1 MTILVKY
8 EKQSKETNKI
18 LFEKLNNLTNLEWA
32 RWGGWFDSDGSFA
45 YDKKYHKISCTLAL
59 SDKSPVELFSK
70 TFEATLT
77 VNYKQNNYEKSV
89 NKEVKARYR
98 SSINGERALWFC
110 QKIHPFVI
118 NKNNKLNELLK
129 KFNINLSNNYNN
141 MNSSEFLSWLV
152 SFVEGDGS
160 FTMRKKTNYPIAQI
174 TSNNNH
180 LLNYIRQR
188 CLNENIVSFNKVYL
202 KQKEGLFKLSSKSNL
217 TAFRKNGYI
226 MQAMKKENLLNFYD
240 KILPFMSLDRKKDK
254 ILKHI
259 EIFNNK

>member
-18 LFEKLNNLTNLEWA
+18 LFEKLNNLSNLEWA

-98 SSINGERALWFC
+98 SLINGEKALWFC

-160 FTMRKKTNYPIAQI
+160 FTMAKKRNYPIAQI

>member
-18 LFEKLNNLTNLEWA
+18 LFEKLNNLSNLEWA

-98 SSINGERALWFC
+98 SLINGEKALWFC

-160 FTMRKKTNYPIAQI
+160 FTMTKKRNYPIAQI

>member
-1 MTILVKY
+1 MSG
-8 EKQSKETNKI
+8 EK
-18 LFEKLNNLTNLEWA
+18 
-32 RWGGWFDSDGSFA
+32 
-45 YDKKYHKISCTLAL
+45 
-59 SDKSPVELFSK
+59 
-70 TFEATLT
+70 
-77 VNYKQNNYEKSV
+77 
-89 NKEVKARYR
+89 
-98 SSINGERALWFC
+98 ALWFC

-129 KFNINLSNNYNN
+129 KFNINLSSNYNN

-152 SFVEGDGS
+152 SFIEGDGS
-160 FTMRKKTNYPIAQI
+160 FTMTKKRRYPIAQI

-180 LLNYIRQR
+180 LLNYIKQR
-188 CLNENIVSFNKVYL
+188 CLSENIVSFNKVML
-202 KQKEGLFKLSSKSNL
+202 KQKEGFFKLSSKSNL

>member
-8 EKQSKETNKI
+8 KKQSKETNKI
-18 LFEKLNNLTNLEWA
+18 LFEKLNNLSNLEWA
-32 RWGGWFDSDGSFA
+32 RWGGWFDSDGSFS
-45 YDKKYHKISCTLAL
+45 YDKKYHKISCILAL

-98 SSINGERALWFC
+98 SLINGERALWFC

-160 FTMRKKTNYPIAQI
+160 FTMTKKRNYPIAQI

>member
-18 LFEKLNNLTNLEWA
+18 LFEKLNNLSNLEWA

-45 YDKKYHKISCTLAL
+45 YNKKYHKISCTLAL

-98 SSINGERALWFC
+98 SLISGERALWFC

-160 FTMRKKTNYPIAQI
+160 FTIKKKTNYPITQI

-188 CLNENIVSFNKVYL
+188 CLDENIVSFNKVHL

>member
-18 LFEKLNNLTNLEWA
+18 LFEKLNNLSNLEWA

-45 YDKKYHKISCTLAL
+45 YDKKYHKISCILAL

-98 SSINGERALWFC
+98 SLINGERALWFC

-160 FTMRKKTNYPIAQI
+160 FTMTKKRNYPIAQI

-188 CLNENIVSFNKVYL
+188 CLNENIVSFNKVHL

>member
-18 LFEKLNNLTNLEWA
+18 LFEKLNNLSNLEWA

-98 SSINGERALWFC
+98 SLINGEKALWFC

-160 FTMRKKTNYPIAQI
+160 FTMTKKRNYPIAQI

-188 CLNENIVSFNKVYL
+188 CLNENIVSFNKVHL

>member
-18 LFEKLNNLTNLEWA
+18 LFEKLNNLGNLEWA
-32 RWGGWFDSDGSFA
+32 RWGGWFDSDGSFS
-45 YDKKYHKISCTLAL
+45 YDKKYHKISCILAL

-98 SSINGERALWFC
+98 SLINGEKALWFC

-160 FTMRKKTNYPIAQI
+160 FTMAKKRNYPIAQI

>member
-18 LFEKLNNLTNLEWA
+18 LFEKLNNLSNLEWA

-45 YDKKYHKISCTLAL
+45 YDKKYHKISCVLAL

-89 NKEVKARYR
+89 NKEVTARYR
-98 SSINGERALWFC
+98 SLISGERALWFC

-129 KFNINLSNNYNN
+129 KFNINLSSNYNN

-160 FTMRKKTNYPIAQI
+160 FTMRKKAKYPIAQI

-188 CLNENIVSFNKVYL
+188 CLDENIVSFNKVYL

-226 MQAMKKENLLNFYD
+226 MQAMKKENLLNCYD

-259 EIFNNK
+259 EIFNSK

>member
-18 LFEKLNNLTNLEWA
+18 LFEKLNNLSNLEWA

-98 SSINGERALWFC
+98 SLINGERALWFC

-160 FTMRKKTNYPIAQI
+160 FTMTKKRNYPIAQI